1 MKFELSM
8 AIGQTSSSK
17 RTGVVVITAD
27 AEFDQSI
34 RATFGVSSVVD
45 LAMFSGPVAAFG
57 DTLDVMSAAVVIVD
71 FDADRDEE
79 MQALTRLMTRVG
91 TRPPVIAVTQKFDE
105 NVARTLMQMRIA
117 DFLVKPVAPIDL
129 VRACARV
136 AKSHAGDTGPQPEAQ
151 IYTFLPAVGGAGVT
165 TLAVQT
171 AMLLLNSGGTR
182 VKPSTCLVDLDFQ
195 HGAVA
200 DYLDLEPRLNLAE
213 IEPRPDR
220 LDRQLLEVML
230 SYHAS
235 GLAVVAAPN
244 RPAEMRS
251 FDPDVVTRLLDLVSA
266 NFEYVVF
273 DMPRTW
279 FSWTDSVLLGSN
291 KLFIVSETTVP
302 ALRHAKQLVAAIK
315 ERLEGGPQ
323 AQVLVNRFQP
333 RMFGSG
339 LRLSDFEQTLGDAFA
354 STIANDYA
362 LVREAIDRGVPL
374 DEVKPGNAITVQLK
388 KLVLPQATAKQA
400 AAKSVPLLKKLR
412 VSWAR

>member
-1 MKFELSM
+1 
-8 AIGQTSSSK
+8 
-17 RTGVVVITAD
+17 VVILTAD
-27 AEFDQSI
+27 LVFEKAA
-34 RATFGVSSVVD
+34 RAIFGVSSAIDLVVEQGNVAGQGDALNVEGASVVLVD
-45 LAMFSGPVAAFG
+45 L
-57 DTLDVMSAAVVIVD
+57 
-71 FDADRDEE
+71 DAGSDAE
-79 MQALTRLMTRVG
+79 MAGLSRLMTRVG
-91 TRPPVIAVTQKFDE
+91 EWPPVIAATQTFDE
-105 NVARTLMQMRIA
+105 SVARTLLQMRIA
-117 DFLVKPVAPIDL
+117 DFLVKPIKPVDL

-136 AKSHAGDTGPQPEAQ
+136 AKSRTGAGQPTEAQ

-171 AMLLLNSGGTR
+171 AMLLLNSSGR
-182 VKPSTCLVDLDFQ
+182 RAKPTTCLVDLNFQ

-244 RPAEMRS
+244 RPAEMRL
-251 FDPDVVTRLLDLVSA
+251 FDPDVVTRLLDLVST
-266 NFEYVVF
+266 NFDYVVF

-315 ERLEGGPQ
+315 ERLGEGPKPK
-323 AQVLVNRFQP
+323 VIVNRFEQ
-333 RMFGSG
+333 RLFSAG
-339 LRLSDFEQTLGDAFA
+339 LRKADLEQTLGDAFA
-354 STIANDYA
+354 GTIPNDYA
-362 LVREAIDRGVPL
+362 LVREAIDRGLPL
-374 DEVKPGNAITVQLK
+374 DEVKAGNSVTAQLK
-388 KLVLPQATAKQA
+388 KLIVASAIESA
-400 AAKSVPLLKKLR
+400 AAKPVSLIKKLTF
-412 VSWAR
+412 SAASYQ